1 MKWTNNNFQ
10 HFAIRDTDY
19 NKSVCLNRQNLNK
32 ITNMFDSIFDG
43 IVNFT
48 EEISSIQLYPF
59 KILPYSNP
67 TGVNILSTTRG
78 KFNDINVYKIDYSA
92 YYVTLGEYKV
102 NPYFNNFA
110 DYKGYTQIKLYL
122 PQLGFVD
129 VDVNEC
135 MGRWLQFR
143 LSIDFYSG
151 KGMYIIG
158 VSDNSITFN
167 NPPYPQLNEDEGMR
181 ILSTFECDIGIDIP
195 LGKSNVGDIKRNMLL
210 GTIKTLAGVG
220 FASYTNSLPPSTTTS
235 SSVTTYDIQG
245 KSLSKGSRMKQIK
258 SGSETTTKTTVH
270 NKPVDKSKPLSEAV
284 DGSIDVLNRTTIHGN
299 SDRVNDSGL
308 MWSTTGEIKVII
320 YRPKILPINNDYGSL
335 YGYPLGEVKKLSNI
349 SGYTEISNIHFEG
362 DGFETITQKEIAMLE
377 EIISNGIIL

>member
-1 MKWTNNNFQ
+1 MNWTNNNFQ
-10 HFAIRDTDY
+10 HFSIRDTEY
-19 NKSVCLNRQNLNK
+19 NKSVCLNRTNLNK
-32 ITNMFDSIFDG
+32 ITSMFDSIFDG
-43 IVNFT
+43 LVNFT
-48 EEISSIQLYPF
+48 EEISSIQLYPLR
-59 KILPYSNP
+59 ILPYNNP
-67 TGVNILSTTRG
+67 SGVNILSTSRG
-78 KFNDINVYKIDYSA
+78 KFNNINVYKIDYSA

-102 NPYFNNFA
+102 EPYFNNFA

-135 MGRWLQFR
+135 MGKWLQFR

-158 VSDNSITFN
+158 VSDNSISFTSY
-167 NPPYPQLNEDEGMR
+167 PYPQLGEDEGMR
-181 ILSTFECDIGIDIP
+181 IISTFECDIGIDIP

-220 FASYTNSLPPSTTTS
+220 IASYTGSLPPATTTS

-245 KSLSKGSRMKQIK
+245 RSIAKGSRMKQIK
-258 SGSETTTKTTVH
+258 SGTETTTKTSVH
-270 NKPVDKSKPLSEAV
+270 NKPVDKSKPISEAI
-284 DGSIDVLNRTTIHGN
+284 DGSIDVLNRLTIHGN

-320 YRPKILPINNDYGSL
+320 YRPKMLPVDNTFASL
-335 YGYPLGEVKKLSNI
+335 YGYPLGEVTKLSDI

-362 DGFETITQKEIAMLE
+362 VGFETITQKEIAMLE
-377 EIISNGIIL
+377 EVITNGIFI